1 MASELDG
8 AVIVD
13 FPLRGEWVAINSPG
27 DRIPSHGTNILGQ
40 RFAFDFIRID
50 RRRGWHVSPASS
62 LRANLIG
69 FPIREAYGWGE
80 PIHMPFDG
88 EIVDAQDG
96 YPERIRVVPI
106 REIAVALKNS
116 VTFDPSRIRSLT
128 GNFVLARR
136 GDIFTDPVRAY
147 IRRQLSRVFSGPDGA
162 RARATILD
170 EDTRAVKLTVN
181 SRYPST
187 VPVSTVPPQVLLVLP
202 RLPET
207 LEYRFVGDT
216 LVLLD
221 IHAGTVVD
229 FMEKA
234 LG

>member
-1 MASELDG
+1 MTTRLLTLVAA
-8 AVIVD
+8 AVIVLLAGASTASAIQDAPANPDAPIVAD
-13 FPLRGEWVAINSPG
+13 FLERVKRYEALHNKLEATLPTVPTAASPEVIAQHQEAME
-27 DRIPSHGTNILGQ
+27 RLLT
-40 RFAFDFIRID
+40 RA
-50 RRRGWHVSPASS
+50 
-62 LRANLIG
+62 RAN
-69 FPIREAYGWGE
+69 
-80 PIHMPFDG
+80 
-88 EIVDAQDG
+88 
-96 YPERIRVVPI
+96 
-106 REIAVALKNS
+106 
-116 VTFDPSRIRSLT
+116 
-128 GNFVLARR
+128 ARR

-170 EDTRAVKLTVN
+170 EDTRAVKLTIN

>member
-1 MASELDG
+1 MSTRLFTLLS
-8 AVIVD
+8 AVLFLTLVATPTTSAFQTTPPNPDAQVIAD
-13 FPLRGEWVAINSPG
+13 FLNRVKQYEALHDKLESSLPAMP
-27 DRIPSHGTNILGQ
+27 
-40 RFAFDFIRID
+40 A
-50 RRRGWHVSPASS
+50 ASS
-62 LRANLIG
+62 PELISQHQSAMERLLTRA
-69 FPIREAYGWGE
+69 RA
-80 PIHMPFDG
+80 
-88 EIVDAQDG
+88 
-96 YPERIRVVPI
+96 
-106 REIAVALKNS
+106 S
-116 VTFDPSRIRSLT
+116 
-128 GNFVLARR
+128 ARR

-147 IRRQLSRVFSGPDGA
+147 IRRQLSRVTSGPDGE
-162 RARATILD
+162 RVRESILD

-181 SRYPST
+181 SRYPTT

-202 RLPET
+202 RLPEA

>member
-1 MASELDG
+1 MTTRPFTLLSAALFLTFVAAPATSAFQTTPQNPDARVIADFMDRVKQYAALHDKLESTLPTVPSASTPELI
-8 AVIVD
+8 AEHQSAMER
-13 FPLRGEWVAINSPG
+13 LLTRA
-27 DRIPSHGTNILGQ
+27 
-40 RFAFDFIRID
+40 
-50 RRRGWHVSPASS
+50 
-62 LRANLIG
+62 RAN
-69 FPIREAYGWGE
+69 
-80 PIHMPFDG
+80 
-88 EIVDAQDG
+88 
-96 YPERIRVVPI
+96 
-106 REIAVALKNS
+106 
-116 VTFDPSRIRSLT
+116 
-128 GNFVLARR
+128 ARR
-136 GDIFTDPVRAY
+136 GDIFTDPVRSY

-181 SRYPST
+181 SRYPTT

-202 RLPET
+202 RLPDT
-207 LEYRFVGDT
+207 LEYRFVGET

>member
-1 MASELDG
+1 MSTRLFTLVAAALIVTLGAPTTGAFQTPPPNPDAQVIADFLDRVKRYE
-8 AVIVD
+8 ALHDKLESSLPNV
-13 FPLRGEWVAINSPG
+13 P
-27 DRIPSHGTNILGQ
+27 
-40 RFAFDFIRID
+40 
-50 RRRGWHVSPASS
+50 SPATPELVAQHQSAMER
-62 LRANLIG
+62 LLTRARAG
-69 FPIREAYGWGE
+69 
-80 PIHMPFDG
+80 
-88 EIVDAQDG
+88 
-96 YPERIRVVPI
+96 
-106 REIAVALKNS
+106 
-116 VTFDPSRIRSLT
+116 
-128 GNFVLARR
+128 ARR

-162 RARATILD
+162 RVRATILD

-187 VPVSTVPPQVLLVLP
+187 MPVSTVPPQVLLVLP
-202 RLPET
+202 RLPDA

>member
-1 MASELDG
+1 MSTRLFTPIAAALILTLAAAPATSAFQNTPQNPD
-8 AVIVD
+8 AAIIAD
-13 FPLRGEWVAINSPG
+13 FLERVKRYAALHDKLE
-27 DRIPSHGTNILGQ
+27 
-40 RFAFDFIRID
+40 
-50 RRRGWHVSPASS
+50 SS
-62 LRANLIG
+62 LPTVPTASTPELIAQHQSAMERLLTRARAN
-69 FPIREAYGWGE
+69 
-80 PIHMPFDG
+80 
-88 EIVDAQDG
+88 
-96 YPERIRVVPI
+96 
-106 REIAVALKNS
+106 
-116 VTFDPSRIRSLT
+116 
-128 GNFVLARR
+128 ARR

-162 RARATILD
+162 RVRATILD

-202 RLPET
+202 RLPEA

>member
-1 MASELDG
+1 MTTRLPALVAA
-8 AVIVD
+8 AVIVLFAGASTTGATQDAPPNPDAPIVAD
-13 FPLRGEWVAINSPG
+13 FLDRVKRYEALHNKLESTLPAVPAGATPEAIAQHQEAME
-27 DRIPSHGTNILGQ
+27 RLLT
-40 RFAFDFIRID
+40 RA
-50 RRRGWHVSPASS
+50 
-62 LRANLIG
+62 RAN
-69 FPIREAYGWGE
+69 
-80 PIHMPFDG
+80 
-88 EIVDAQDG
+88 
-96 YPERIRVVPI
+96 
-106 REIAVALKNS
+106 
-116 VTFDPSRIRSLT
+116 
-128 GNFVLARR
+128 ARR
-136 GDIFTDPVRAY
+136 GDVFTDPVRAY

-162 RARATILD
+162 HARATILD
-170 EDTRAVKLTVN
+170 EDTRAVKLTIN